1 MEATF
6 ADITNFPISSCFEHA
21 HKNWEIIYL
30 LSGSATVLIGNHEYQ
45 IRADDILVLPPNTLH
60 KEYSAEKYTD
70 MYLQADGLD
79 FGGIVLVHEFFP
91 AVAPLMHLMRNVLTE
106 KEDYYR
112 VIASNLLETICAF
125 IKKYDVRNTSYPFV
139 QKIKN
144 IVYEN
149 ISNPEFS
156 ISETLKNT
164 GYNIDYARR
173 CFFRETGFTP
183 KEYLLNLR
191 LSYAKKLLL
200 QDNFISVEW
209 VAFTCGFNDA
219 FYFSAL
225 FKKRFGLSP
234 RTYRNRRLLT
244 PQQPLP

>member
-91 AVAPLMHLMRNVLTE
+91 AVAPLMHLMRKVLT
-106 KEDYYR
+106 
-112 VIASNLLETICAF
+112 
-125 IKKYDVRNTSYPFV
+125 
-139 QKIKN
+139 
-144 IVYEN
+144 
-149 ISNPEFS
+149 
-156 ISETLKNT
+156 
-164 GYNIDYARR
+164 
-173 CFFRETGFTP
+173 
-183 KEYLLNLR
+183 
-191 LSYAKKLLL
+191 
-200 QDNFISVEW
+200 
-209 VAFTCGFNDA
+209 
-219 FYFSAL
+219 
-225 FKKRFGLSP
+225 
-234 RTYRNRRLLT
+234 
-244 PQQPLP
+244 

>member
-91 AVAPLMHLMRNVLTE
+91 
-106 KEDYYR
+106 
-112 VIASNLLETICAF
+112 
-125 IKKYDVRNTSYPFV
+125 
-139 QKIKN
+139 Q
-144 IVYEN
+144 
-149 ISNPEFS
+149 
-156 ISETLKNT
+156 
-164 GYNIDYARR
+164 
-173 CFFRETGFTP
+173 
-183 KEYLLNLR
+183 
-191 LSYAKKLLL
+191 
-200 QDNFISVEW
+200 
-209 VAFTCGFNDA
+209 
-219 FYFSAL
+219 
-225 FKKRFGLSP
+225 SP
-234 RTYRNRRLLT
+234 
-244 PQQPLP
+244 P

>member
-1 MEATF
+1 MVVTGDSQCVCF
-6 ADITNFPISSCFEHA
+6 AFPLALGGHPA
-21 HKNWEIIYL
+21 II
-30 LSGSATVLIGNHEYQ
+30 
-45 IRADDILVLPPNTLH
+45 
-60 KEYSAEKYTD
+60 
-70 MYLQADGLD
+70 
-79 FGGIVLVHEFFP
+79 F
-91 AVAPLMHLMRNVLTE
+91 
-106 KEDYYR
+106 
-112 VIASNLLETICAF
+112 CAF